1 MVEWAPQVGRGRIQF
16 TLANH
21 SKWTFIICTLTH
33 SISVPN
39 ILLPTIYIFSSCS
52 LSLSPVEILSLSN
65 NLSTC
70 FSSTEL
76 GMYKC
81 CHGIESIIPWRFT
94 IHKTKFCG
102 RFSDEWIPPQHM
114 RNARRKTYR
123 VIMRAKSKRRKRRR
137 RENNKWED
145 IERNTQ
151 TRKWGRTPNPLLDG
165 IHSEQLSHSRQGN
178 LNMWRSIEWD
188 THYLCIILAA
198 VSLFLSLALSPFMC
212 IPM

>member
-1 MVEWAPQVGRGRIQF
+1 MYKKDFILTRNYVFFSLRMLNFHSSAASLEMVEWAPQVGRGRIQF

-102 RFSDEWIPPQHM
+102 RFSDE
-114 RNARRKTYR
+114 
-123 VIMRAKSKRRKRRR
+123 
-137 RENNKWED
+137 
-145 IERNTQ
+145 
-151 TRKWGRTPNPLLDG
+151 
-165 IHSEQLSHSRQGN
+165 
-178 LNMWRSIEWD
+178 
-188 THYLCIILAA
+188 
-198 VSLFLSLALSPFMC
+198 
-212 IPM
+212 